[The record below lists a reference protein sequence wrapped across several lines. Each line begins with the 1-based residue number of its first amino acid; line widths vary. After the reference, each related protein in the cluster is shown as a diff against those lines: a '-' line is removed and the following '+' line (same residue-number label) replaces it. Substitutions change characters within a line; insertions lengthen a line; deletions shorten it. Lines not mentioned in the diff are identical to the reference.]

1 MNIRKIIVASHG
13 TPGARAAE
21 AEAMDMAKRYD
32 ASLHHLL
39 VIPNFWKGM
48 MGDDWLNN
56 AVTQLRF
63 GNYLENQLAK
73 ETGEEVERFSEAA
86 EAMGVE
92 YSNEIVQGNPTKTM
106 IKYCA
111 DGDFDLAVI
120 GTIRPKGAEGYRSSM
135 ELDKLSVSL
144 EIPLMITP
152 HPDR

>member
-21 AEAMDMAKRYD
+21 AAALELTKQNN
-32 ASLHHLL
+32 ASFHHLL

-56 AVTQLRF
+56 AVTQMRF

-73 ETGEEVERFSEAA
+73 ETAVEIERLSDAA
-86 EAMGVE
+86 KAMDIE
-92 YSNEIVQGNPTKTM
+92 YSNEILQGSPTRTL
-106 IKYCA
+106 IQYCA
-111 DGDFDLAVI
+111 DGDFDVAVI
-120 GTIRPKGAEGYRSSM
+120 GSIRPRGAEGYRSRM
-135 ELDKLSVSL
+135 KLDRLSGDL
-144 EIPLMITP
+144 KTPLMIIP

>member
-21 AEAMDMAKRYD
+21 AEAIDIAKRYD

-56 AVTQLRF
+56 AVTQMRF
-63 GNYLENQLAK
+63 GKYLENQLAK
-73 ETGEEVERFSEAA
+73 ETGEEIERFYDAA
-86 EAMGVE
+86 KTMSVE
-92 YSNEIVQGNPTKTM
+92 YSNQIIQGNPTKTM

-111 DGDFDLAVI
+111 ENSFDLAVV
-120 GTIRPKGAEGYRSSM
+120 GTVRPKGVEGYRSRM
-135 ELDKLSVSL
+135 ELGKLAVSL
-144 EIPLMITP
+144 ETPLMIIP